1 MFLRQVFTAVQ
12 VRFDSDYPIYL
23 YSTSDTFALY
33 KISFDIGGKKL
44 SNIRKIVLDV
54 LKPHKPDIVEYA
66 EKLSEIKHVSGVSIF
81 LNEVD
86 QETENIKVIIE
97 GFNLN
102 YRIIR
107 KSIEDMAGSVHSV
120 DAVYA
125 GEEIIEEVD
134 TPQDR

>member
-1 MFLRQVFTAVQ
+1 M
-12 VRFDSDYPIYL
+12 
-23 YSTSDTFALY
+23 
-33 KISFDIGGKKL
+33 

-54 LKPHKPDIVEYA
+54 LKPHKPDIIEYS
-66 EKLSEIKHVSGVSIF
+66 EKLSEIKRVSGVSIF

-97 GFNLN
+97 GFNLD
-102 YRIIR
+102 YRVIR
-107 KSIEDMAGSVHSV
+107 KSIEEMAGSVHSV

-125 GEEIIEEVD
+125 GEEIIEQVD

>member
-1 MFLRQVFTAVQ
+1 
-12 VRFDSDYPIYL
+12 
-23 YSTSDTFALY
+23 
-33 KISFDIGGKKL
+33 L

-54 LKPHKPDIVEYA
+54 LKPHKPDIIEYS
-66 EKLSEIKHVSGVSIF
+66 EKLSEIKRVSGVSIF

-97 GFNLN
+97 GFNLD
-102 YRIIR
+102 YRVIR
-107 KSIEDMAGSVHSV
+107 KSIEEMAGSVHSV

-125 GEEIIEEVD
+125 GEEIIEQVD

>member
-1 MFLRQVFTAVQ
+1 
-12 VRFDSDYPIYL
+12 
-23 YSTSDTFALY
+23 
-33 KISFDIGGKKL
+33 L
-44 SNIRKIVLDV
+44 SKIRKIVLDV
-54 LKPHKPDIVEYA
+54 LKPHKPDIVEYS
-66 EKLSEIKHVSGVSIF
+66 ERLSEVKHVSGVSIF

-97 GFNLN
+97 GYHLNFNV
-102 YRIIR
+102 IR
-107 KSIEDMAGSVHSV
+107 KTIEEMAGSVHSV

>member
-1 MFLRQVFTAVQ
+1 
-12 VRFDSDYPIYL
+12 
-23 YSTSDTFALY
+23 
-33 KISFDIGGKKL
+33 L

-54 LKPHKPDIVEYA
+54 LKPHKPDIVEYS

-102 YRIIR
+102 FKWIR
-107 KSIEDMAGSVHSV
+107 KTIEEMAGSVHSV

>member
-1 MFLRQVFTAVQ
+1 
-12 VRFDSDYPIYL
+12 
-23 YSTSDTFALY
+23 
-33 KISFDIGGKKL
+33 
-44 SNIRKIVLDV
+44 
-54 LKPHKPDIVEYA
+54 
-66 EKLSEIKHVSGVSIF
+66 
-81 LNEVD
+81 VD

-102 YRIIR
+102 FKWIR
-107 KSIEDMAGSVHSV
+107 KTIEEMAGSVHSV

>member
-1 MFLRQVFTAVQ
+1 M
-12 VRFDSDYPIYL
+12 
-23 YSTSDTFALY
+23 
-33 KISFDIGGKKL
+33 

-54 LKPHKPDIVEYA
+54 LKPHKPDIIEYS
-66 EKLSEIKHVSGVSIF
+66 EKLSEIKRVSGVSIF

-97 GFNLN
+97 GFNLD
-102 YRIIR
+102 YRLIR
-107 KSIEDMAGSVHSV
+107 KSIEEMAGSVHSV

-125 GEEIIEEVD
+125 GEEIIEQVD

>member
-1 MFLRQVFTAVQ
+1 M
-12 VRFDSDYPIYL
+12 
-23 YSTSDTFALY
+23 
-33 KISFDIGGKKL
+33 
-44 SNIRKIVLDV
+44 SNLRKIVLDV
-54 LKPHKPDIVEYA
+54 LKPHKPDIVEYS

-86 QETENIKVIIE
+86 QETENIKVIVE

-102 YRIIR
+102 YRAIR
-107 KSIEDMAGSVHSV
+107 KAIEEMAGSVHSI
-120 DAVYA
+120 DAIYA

>member
-1 MFLRQVFTAVQ
+1 MMRYFQGQIPL
-12 VRFDSDYPIYL
+12 DGIYPTYL
-23 YSTSDTFALY
+23 YGTSNTISPHE
-33 KISFDIGGKKL
+33 ISFGNGGLRL
-44 SNIRKIVLDV
+44 SKIRKIVLDV
-54 LKPHKPDIVEYA
+54 LKPHKPDIVEYS
-66 EKLSEIKHVSGVSIF
+66 EKLSEVKHVSGVSIF

-97 GFNLN
+97 GYHLN
-102 YRIIR
+102 FSYIR
-107 KSIEDMAGSVHSV
+107 KTIEEMAGSVHSV

>member
-1 MFLRQVFTAVQ
+1 M
-12 VRFDSDYPIYL
+12 
-23 YSTSDTFALY
+23 
-33 KISFDIGGKKL
+33 

-54 LKPHKPDIVEYA
+54 LKPHKPDLIEYS
-66 EKLSEIKHVSGVSIF
+66 EKLSEIKRVSGVSIF

-97 GFNLN
+97 GFNLD
-102 YRIIR
+102 YRLIR
-107 KSIEDMAGSVHSV
+107 KSIEEMAGSVHSV

-125 GEEIIEEVD
+125 GEEIIEQVD

>member
-1 MFLRQVFTAVQ
+1 
-12 VRFDSDYPIYL
+12 
-23 YSTSDTFALY
+23 
-33 KISFDIGGKKL
+33 L

-54 LKPHKPDIVEYA
+54 LKPHKPNIVEYS
-66 EKLSEIKHVSGVSIF
+66 EKLSETKHVSGVSIF

-102 YRIIR
+102 FRAIR
-107 KSIEDMAGSVHSV
+107 KTIEEMAGSVHSI

>member
-1 MFLRQVFTAVQ
+1 MKVQ
-12 VRFDSDYPIYL
+12 TRGSRSHFEGGYPTLL
-23 YSTSDTFALY
+23 YNASQY
-33 KISFDIGGKKL
+33 GRRPKICFGTEAKKL
-44 SNIRKIVLDV
+44 SNLRKIVLDV
-54 LKPHKPDIVEYA
+54 LKPHKPDIVEYS

-102 YRIIR
+102 YRLIR
-107 KSIEDMAGSVHSV
+107 KAIEEMAGSVHSI
-120 DAVYA
+120 DAIYA